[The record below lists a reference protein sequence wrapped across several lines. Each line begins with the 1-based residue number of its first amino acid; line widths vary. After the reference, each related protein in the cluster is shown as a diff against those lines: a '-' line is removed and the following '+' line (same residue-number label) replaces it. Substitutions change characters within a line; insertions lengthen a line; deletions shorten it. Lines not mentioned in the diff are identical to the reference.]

1 MIAPG
6 VVNHIPVLLL
16 KRKQLTLFVLK
27 ILEMRKKIE
36 AQFSFVVNLSLGAF
50 FHHIFIEYLLDQA
63 LLHQAQA
70 RGVNKTSVSVL
81 IELSFL

>member
-6 VVNHIPVLLL
+6 VVNRIPVLLL
-16 KRKQLTLFVLK
+16 KRKQLPLFVLK
-27 ILEMRKKIE
+27 ILEMRQKIE
-36 AQFSFVVNLSLGAF
+36 AQFIFVVNLSLGAF
-50 FHHIFIEYLLDQA
+50 IHHIFIEYQLDQA
-63 LLHQAQA
+63 LLHRAQA